1 MIVVE
6 GVLPK
11 ILEKGAPVKAISQTD
26 LVMMTQHLRGKER
39 TRQEFLDLEL
49 GLDLSA
55 SDMNAMSLVIG
66 SWKSSSKQHMVNF
79 HGTVSICY

>member
-6 GVLPK
+6 GVLPE
-11 ILEKGAPVKAISQTD
+11 IPEKGAPVKAISKTD

-39 TRQEFLDLEL
+39 TMQEFLDLEL
-49 GLDLSA
+49 GLDLPA
-55 SDMNAMSLVIG
+55 SDMNAMSLIIG